1 MKLSLM
7 IRFKKKNIEKWQ
19 IFQIKLNEKK
29 NKISLFKNFKY
40 RISPIAT
47 LLR

>member
-7 IRFKKKNIEKWQ
+7 MRSKKKNIEKWQ

-29 NKISLFKNFKY
+29 K
-40 RISPIAT
+40 
-47 LLR
+47 

>member
-7 IRFKKKNIEKWQ
+7 MRFKKKNIEKWQ

-29 NKISLFKNFKY
+29 K
-40 RISPIAT
+40 
-47 LLR
+47 